1 MRHRLIAISFILAL
15 SVSLAILGQQKK
27 PPRPETARDAVCGL
41 MVEKNPEL
49 SANYQG
55 TTLLLLLQSR
65 PGQIPEEPAK
75 LRKGKVSREDIR
87 FSLRTLL
94 RRPPLTGI
102 IVLTLALGIKR

>member
-55 TTLLLLLQSR
+55 TTYYFCSR
-65 PGQIPEEPAK
+65 ADRDKFLKNPQNYAK
-75 LRKGKVSREDIR
+75 EQ
-87 FSLRTLL
+87 
-94 RRPPLTGI
+94 
-102 IVLTLALGIKR
+102 

>member
-27 PPRPETARDAVCGL
+27 PPRPEAARDAVCGL

-55 TTLLLLLQSR
+55 TTYYFCSR
-65 PGQIPEEPAK
+65 ADRDKFQKNPQNYAK
-75 LRKGKVSREDIR
+75 EK
-87 FSLRTLL
+87 
-94 RRPPLTGI
+94 
-102 IVLTLALGIKR
+102 